1 MGKGEVDLTSPEQAN
16 QRRDQIEDELIIDVE
31 SVVEQFLRDVKEQAD
46 EAFYAP
52 ALTAAGRRVAN
63 PFAYTNVINRWR
75 ELVRDFVAH
84 RDDLGEVQGLFER
97 SDLPDAVFADVTEVL
112 TEQGLTEMGR
122 RRKLTRLLVPRKDE
136 DKGRYKNKI
145 VTIARSAA
153 TRRFNQTQL
162 NDLAE
167 AGYTEKTW
175 VSRHDN
181 ATRETHLEADGTTL
195 PLAEAFVV
203 GDSTLMYPGDLT
215 GSTGETVNCRCVI
228 VGYGQ
233 RTTAAGPQEE
243 AGIVA
248 AVEGETTMKKIGWH
262 GIIGVEGSVTGDGRL
277 IDKGALRWEDLPI
290 KMRYVSS
297 DVGAHDGAVVVGNI
311 TEITRADSGMIEA
324 RGWFDAGS
332 EFGLEAARQ
341 VREELTNGVS
351 MDLDDVSFEI
361 RVAGEVVERMTQAP
375 EISEDGEIEIEF
387 PDPDEDGRVTVAEIK
402 ADDEVMV
409 TTSARIR
416 AATQVAIPAFV
427 EARIYLDDPE
437 AFDAFMEGGSMIE
450 EEEGELVAAGGPLA
464 PPSAWFNDPQFDQ
477 LTPITVT
484 ESGHIYGHL
493 AAWETCHIGFAGEC
507 VAPPSSNTGY
517 AYFHVGSLMTAEG
530 KEVAVGRI
538 TLDTG
543 HAGPKLDAVRTLAHY
558 DNTGTAVADV
568 RVGED
573 RFGIWVSGAVR
584 PGLSDKRLR
593 SLRSSPLSG
602 DWRRVNGNL
611 ELVAALAVNVPGFPI
626 PRPAGLV
633 AGGQMQ
639 SLVASG
645 LVPPKK
651 VAKPGTEG
659 ALSLDDLKWLKKIA
673 AKARSEN
680 ASMKA
685 KVLMQRVRNL
695 SQIKN
700 TLI

>member
-1 MGKGEVDLTSPEQAN
+1 MSDEMIERMESAGFEVTN
-16 QRRDQIEDELIIDVE
+16 
-31 SVVEQFLRDVKEQAD
+31 
-46 EAFYAP
+46 
-52 ALTAAGRRVAN
+52 
-63 PFAYTNVINRWR
+63 YTGG
-75 ELVRDFVAH
+75 F
-84 RDDLGEVQGLFER
+84 
-97 SDLPDAVFADVTEVL
+97 
-112 TEQGLTEMGR
+112 
-122 RRKLTRLLVPRKDE
+122 
-136 DKGRYKNKI
+136 
-145 VTIARSAA
+145 
-153 TRRFNQTQL
+153 
-162 NDLAE
+162 
-167 AGYTEKTW
+167 
-175 VSRHDN
+175 
-181 ATRETHLEADGTTL
+181 
-195 PLAEAFVV
+195 
-203 GDSTLMYPGDLT
+203 
-215 GSTGETVNCRCVI
+215 VI
-228 VGYGQ
+228 VK
-233 RTTAAGPQEE
+233 ANSLEE
-243 AGIVA
+243 PREDSIVA
-248 AVEGETTMKKIGWH
+248 SAPNEGEAMKKIGWH
-262 GIIGVEGSVTGDGRL
+262 GIIGAEGSVTGDGRL
-277 IDKGALRWEDLPI
+277 IDKEALRWEDLPI

-324 RGWFDAGS
+324 KGWFDAGS
-332 EFGLEAARQ
+332 EYGVEAARQ

-351 MDLDDVSFEI
+351 MDLDDVSFEM
-361 RVAGEVVERMTQAP
+361 RVAGEIVERMTQAP
-375 EISEDGEIEIEF
+375 EVNEEGEIEIEF

-437 AFDAFMEGGSMIE
+437 AFDAFMEGGSDSMIE

-464 PPSAWFNDPQFDQ
+464 PPSAWFNDPKFDQ
-477 LTPITVT
+477 LTAINVT

-507 VAPPSSNTGY
+507 VAPPSSNTDY

-530 KEVAVGRI
+530 EEVAVGRI

-558 DNTGTAVADV
+558 DNTGAAVADV

-573 RFGIWVSGAVR
+573 QFGIWVSGAVR

-659 ALSLDDLKWLKKIA
+659 ALSTEDLKWLKKIA
-673 AKARSEN
+673 ARERSEN

-700 TLI
+700 TLV